1 MDLYCPKCAEP
12 WDNDSIHDRAK
23 EIGSSYKLVA
33 AQFRGTGCEAL
44 GTSHVEGSAP
54 AGIGV
59 LYELLG
65 DDMDGAASEFEDLR
79 DLIWTDE

>member
-23 EIGSSYKLVA
+23 ELGDTYTVVSA
-33 AQFRGTGCEAL
+33 DFRVNGCEAL
-44 GTSHVEGSAP
+44 GSEHGEGTAP
-54 AGIGV
+54 PGV
-59 LYELLG
+59 GVVYELLG

-79 DLIWTDE
+79 SLIWTDE